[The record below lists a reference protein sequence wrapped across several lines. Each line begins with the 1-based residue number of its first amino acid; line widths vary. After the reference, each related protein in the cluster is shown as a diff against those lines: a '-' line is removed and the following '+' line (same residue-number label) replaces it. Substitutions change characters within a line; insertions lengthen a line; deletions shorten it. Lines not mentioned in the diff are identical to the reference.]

1 MGKFNDN
8 SVRTSLKQKIDNNG
22 NFKQLIPYTLAESII
37 VADGD
42 IPTYLD
48 DYLIEL
54 RSLII
59 SGGGSVSIT
68 TNDITHNSDNESVYL
83 NLYLDELKNSVANGK
98 ELLANA
104 ISTISSVYTQN
115 IDTFTTMASNILEL
129 KSFNQYYYLQYP
141 TSYTKY
147 NNTVKNV
154 MTRITNVGYDPFL

>member
-22 NFKQLIPYTLAESII
+22 NFKQLIPYTLANSVI
-37 VADGD
+37 VSDGD
-42 IPTYLD
+42 NPIYLD

-68 TNDITHNSDNESVYL
+68 TNDITHNSDDGSVEL
-83 NLYLDELKNSVANGK
+83 NVYLDELKNSVANGK
-98 ELLANA
+98 QLLANA

-129 KSFNQYYYLQYP
+129 K
-141 TSYTKY
+141 
-147 NNTVKNV
+147 
-154 MTRITNVGYDPFL
+154 RIKKF

>member
-22 NFKQLIPYTLAESII
+22 NFKQLIPYTLADSVI

-42 IPTYLD
+42 SPTYLD

-54 RSLII
+54 RSLID

-68 TNDITHNSDNESVYL
+68 TNDITHNSDSGSVELDVYL
-83 NLYLDELKNSVANGK
+83 EELKNSVANGK
-98 ELLANA
+98 QLLANA

-115 IDTFTTMASNILEL
+115 TDTFTTMASNILEL
-129 KSFNQYYYLQYP
+129 KSFNQYYYLQSI
-141 TSYTKY
+141 SYW
-147 NNTVKNV
+147 
-154 MTRITNVGYDPFL
+154 I

>member
-83 NLYLDELKNSVANGK
+83 NLYLC
-98 ELLANA
+98 
-104 ISTISSVYTQN
+104 ISKFI
-115 IDTFTTMASNILEL
+115 F
-129 KSFNQYYYLQYP
+129 
-141 TSYTKY
+141 
-147 NNTVKNV
+147 
-154 MTRITNVGYDPFL
+154 G